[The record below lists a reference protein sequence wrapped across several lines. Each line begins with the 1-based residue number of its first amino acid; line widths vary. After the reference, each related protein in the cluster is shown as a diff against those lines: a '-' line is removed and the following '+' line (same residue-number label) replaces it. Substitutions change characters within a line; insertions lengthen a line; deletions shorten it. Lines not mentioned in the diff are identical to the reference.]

1 MSKYND
7 TRFFWLQLKEDFF
20 DEDAISWL
28 EEQPNGKEYCLF
40 YLKLC
45 LKSLKTSGIMIRK
58 VGEMLVPYDCKK
70 LAEITNTEVD
80 TVVVAMEL
88 LKQIGLIKVLDN
100 GELYLTEV
108 EKMIG
113 SQSVGAFKKQQQ
125 IARRENNLSQ
135 GGQGVEKIP
144 PNIDIELDKELK
156 IDKRDRID
164 YQQVADMYNEICI
177 SFPKCTCL
185 SENRKKTIRARLN
198 IYSIEDFK
206 KVFELAED
214 SDFLKGKNNR
224 DWSASFD
231 WLLKDSNF
239 AKVLDGNYNNKN
251 TTPKSSDGLTDF
263 DRKFLV

>member
-125 IARRENNLSQ
+125 RIQ
-135 GGQGVEKIP
+135 GRQVADICP
-144 PNIDIELDKELK
+144 PNIEIELEKELK

-164 YQQVADMYNEICI
+164 YKQVADMYNEICI

-198 IYSIEDFK
+198 TYSLEDFK
-206 KVFELAED
+206 KVFELAEG